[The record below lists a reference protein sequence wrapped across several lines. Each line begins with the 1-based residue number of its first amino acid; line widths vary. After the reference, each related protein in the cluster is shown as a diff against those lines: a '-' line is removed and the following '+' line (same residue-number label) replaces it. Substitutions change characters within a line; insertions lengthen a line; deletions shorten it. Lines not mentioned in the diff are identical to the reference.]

1 MSMIYDKDLDNI
13 KLNAYFKSGT
23 VGLKYPSVAHIIK
36 GVEFFIYIEGTVVG
50 DFDLIL
56 TVTDVIGQTSEELI
70 SVSVVGDF
78 DLILTVTDVI
88 GQTSEELISVS
99 VYRCASRDWI
109 KWVGS
114 YETDWIFWA
123 QDFIL
128 DKSTG
133 KCYHSYAYL

>member
-23 VGLKYPSVAHIIK
+23 VGLKYPSVTHIIK

-70 SVSVVGDF
+70 SVSVC
-78 DLILTVTDVI
+78 
-88 GQTSEELISVS
+88 
-99 VYRCASRDWI
+99 RCASRDWI